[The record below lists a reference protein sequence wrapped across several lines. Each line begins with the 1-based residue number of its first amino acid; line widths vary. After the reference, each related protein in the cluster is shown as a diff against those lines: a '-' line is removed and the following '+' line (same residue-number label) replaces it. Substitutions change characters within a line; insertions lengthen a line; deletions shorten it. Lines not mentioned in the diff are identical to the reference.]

1 MECKFSP
8 PPSKRAKT
16 RLQLQNGYDVMFTKE
31 PPEHLPVECSICLCV
46 LHEPRLIDCACGA
59 SFCQQ
64 CIEPTLKEG
73 KPCPLCISSFTTSFP
88 DRRLQRT
95 LNSLQVYC
103 SFKEVGCEWVGELGG
118 LCEHL
123 NVSPSDDYKDSGC
136 PFVQLECCYC
146 KGKFQ
151 RQFLRDHEKD
161 VCPKRPFTCAS
172 CNEYAST
179 FEDVITSHTPVCPCR
194 FVMCANNCGEPLQ
207 RKNVDNHL
215 NSTCPLEVVN
225 CSFSYAGCEERLPRK
240 DMPAHINESL
250 AVHMSLQ
257 AVSHQRQ
264 LEKLETQNQ
273 KLETRIQKLEK
284 EVLSADSESF
294 IHAHLRILPVT
305 IVMNG
310 FSEKKKQKKSWK
322 SEPFYTHPRG
332 FKMFLNITSNGDG
345 DGENTHV
352 SVYVYIMRGEFD
364 NQLDWPFRG
373 SIVFKL
379 LDQEEKEEEER
390 EDYQTVLSFLNSG
403 EQSNSR
409 VTNGNSSRFGWGR
422 PNFISHEE
430 VHSKYLK
437 DDTLYFE
444 IAYRSLSQNL
454 LSQVQ
459 PLGLTYDFDV

>member
-1 MECKFSP
+1 MEEEFNL
-8 PPSKRAKT
+8 PPSKLPKT
-16 RLQLQNGYDVMFTKE
+16 RLQLQNGYDVMFTEK

-46 LHEPRLIDCACGA
+46 LHEPRLIDCTCGA

-73 KPCPLCISSFTTSFP
+73 KPCPLCISSFTTSLP

-123 NVSPSDDYKDSGC
+123 NVSPSDDYIDSGC

-151 RQFLRDHEKD
+151 RQFLRDHKKD
-161 VCPKRPFTCAS
+161 ACSKRPFTCACCS
-172 CNEYAST
+172 EYSST
-179 FEDVITSHTPVCPCR
+179 FDDVTNHTPICPCG
-194 FVMCANNCGEPLQ
+194 VVPCPNNCGESLQ

-215 NSTCPLEVVN
+215 SGTCPLEVVN

-294 IHAHLRILPVT
+294 VCAHLRILPFT

-310 FSEKKKQKKSWK
+310 FSEKRGSKIRWRTQ
-322 SEPFYTHPRG
+322 PFYTHPRG
-332 FKMFLNITSNGDG
+332 YKMCLEVRANGSG
-345 DGENTHV
+345 EGENTHV
-352 SVYVYIMRGEFD
+352 SVYLFLMHGEFD
-364 NQLDWPFRG
+364 NRLEWPIRS
-373 SIVFKL
+373 SIGIQL
-379 LDQEEKEEEER
+379 LDQDIEEDKEGGSKHYQEVVSFANAIYGANCR
-390 EDYQTVLSFLNSG
+390 VTSGDYNSG
-403 EQSNSR
+403 
-409 VTNGNSSRFGWGR
+409 GWGHAT
-422 PNFISHEE
+422 FISHDELR
-430 VHSKYLK
+430 SKYLK
-437 DDTLYFE
+437 NDTLYFL
-444 IAYRSLSQNL
+444 ISYR
-454 LSQVQ
+454 
-459 PLGLTYDFDV
+459 P

>member
-46 LHEPRLIDCACGA
+46 LHEPRLIDCTCGA

-73 KPCPLCISSFTTSFP
+73 KPCPLCISSFTTSLP

-151 RQFLRDHEKD
+151 RQFLLDHAKNT
-161 VCPKRPFTCAS
+161 CQKRKFTCTS
-172 CNEYAST
+172 CNDYEST
-179 FEDVITSHTPVCPCR
+179 FEDVTTNHTPICPSGVVPCP
-194 FVMCANNCGEPLQ
+194 NNCGESLQ
-207 RKNVDNHL
+207 RKNVENHL

-225 CSFSYAGCEERLPRK
+225 CSFSIAGCEERLPRK

-264 LEKLETQNQ
+264 LEKLESRIQTLETQNQ
-273 KLETRIQKLEK
+273 DLKNQIQKLDK
-284 EVLSADSESF
+284 EVLSADSQSF
-294 IHAHLRILPVT
+294 IHARILPVT

-310 FSEKKKQKKSWK
+310 FAAEKESGNAWK

-332 FKMFLNITSNGDG
+332 YKMILTIKANGNNKY
-345 DGENTHV
+345 ENTHIYLRLCC
-352 SVYVYIMRGEFD
+352 SYV
-364 NQLDWPFRG
+364 W
-373 SIVFKL
+373 
-379 LDQEEKEEEER
+379 
-390 EDYQTVLSFLNSG
+390 
-403 EQSNSR
+403 
-409 VTNGNSSRFGWGR
+409 
-422 PNFISHEE
+422 
-430 VHSKYLK
+430 
-437 DDTLYFE
+437 
-444 IAYRSLSQNL
+444 
-454 LSQVQ
+454 
-459 PLGLTYDFDV
+459 

>member
-1 MECKFSP
+1 
-8 PPSKRAKT
+8 
-16 RLQLQNGYDVMFTKE
+16 MFTKE
-31 PPEHLPVECSICLCV
+31 PPEHIPVECSICLCV
-46 LHEPRLIDCACGA
+46 LHEPRLIDCTCGA

-73 KPCPLCISSFTTSFP
+73 KPCPLCISSFTTSLP

-146 KGKFQ
+146 KVKFQ
-151 RQFLRDHEKD
+151 RQFLLDHEKNT
-161 VCPKRPFTCAS
+161 CQKRKFTCTC
-172 CNEYAST
+172 CNDYEST
-179 FEDVITSHTPVCPCR
+179 FEDVTTNHTPVCPSGVVPCP
-194 FVMCANNCGEPLQ
+194 NNCGESLQ

-225 CSFSYAGCEERLPRK
+225 CSFSFAGCEESLPRK

-257 AVSHQRQ
+257 AVSHQQQ
-264 LEKLETQNQ
+264 LEKH
-273 KLETRIQKLEK
+273 ETRIKKLEN
-284 EVLSADSESF
+284 EALTAHSESF
-294 IHAHLRILPVT
+294 IRAHLRILPVT

-332 FKMFLNITSNGDG
+332 YKMFLKITSNGDG
-345 DGENTHV
+345 EGENTHV

-364 NQLDWPFRG
+364 NRLDWPFRG
-373 SIVFKL
+373 SIVIKL
-379 LDQEEKEEEER
+379 LDQEKKEKEER
-390 EDYQTVLSFLNSG
+390 KDYKKVLSFFCCDKKSR
-403 EQSNSR
+403 NSR
-409 VTNGNSSRFGWGR
+409 VTNGDYNSGWGY
-422 PNFISHEE
+422 PTFISHDKLRP
-430 VHSKYLK
+430 KYLK

-444 IAYRSLSQNL
+444 IAYCSWSPKVFL
-454 LSQVQ
+454 
-459 PLGLTYDFDV
+459 

>member
-1 MECKFSP
+1 MEEELLSP
-8 PPSKRAKT
+8 PPSKRPKT
-16 RLQLQNGYDVMFTKE
+16 KLQLQNGYDVMFTKG
-31 PPEHLPVECSICLCV
+31 PPEHIPVECSICLCV
-46 LHEPRLIDCACGA
+46 LHEPRLIDCTCGA

-151 RQFLRDHEKD
+151 RQFLHDHEKD
-161 VCPKRPFTCAS
+161 SCPKRPFTCACCS
-172 CNEYAST
+172 EYSST
-179 FEDVITSHTPVCPCR
+179 FEAVQHHAPVCPSGVVPCP
-194 FVMCANNCGEPLQ
+194 NNCGESLQ
-207 RKNVDNHL
+207 RKNVENHL

-225 CSFSYAGCEERLPRK
+225 CSFSFAGCEERLPRK

-257 AVSHQRQ
+257 ADSHRQQ

-273 KLETRIQKLEK
+273 ELKAQNQKFENRIQNLEK
-284 EVLSADSESF
+284 EVLTVDSESF
-294 IHAHLRILPVT
+294 ICAHLRILPVT

-310 FSEKKKQKKSWK
+310 FNEKKGSKRGWSSQ
-322 SEPFYTHPRG
+322 PFYTHPRG
-332 FKMFLNITSNGDG
+332 YKMCMDTRANGDG
-345 DGENTHV
+345 IGVNTHV
-352 SVYVYIMRGEFD
+352 SVYLFLMHGEFD
-364 NQLDWPFRG
+364 NKLEWPFRS
-373 SIVFKL
+373 SIGIQL
-379 LDQEEKEEEER
+379 LDQDREEDKEGGSK
-390 EDYQTVLSFLNSG
+390 VLSFANATDG
-403 EQSNSR
+403 ANCR
-409 VTNGNSSRFGWGR
+409 VTSGDRNSISWGHAT
-422 PNFISHEE
+422 FISHDELR
-430 VHSKYLK
+430 SKY
-437 DDTLYFE
+437 
-444 IAYRSLSQNL
+444 
-454 LSQVQ
+454 
-459 PLGLTYDFDV
+459 